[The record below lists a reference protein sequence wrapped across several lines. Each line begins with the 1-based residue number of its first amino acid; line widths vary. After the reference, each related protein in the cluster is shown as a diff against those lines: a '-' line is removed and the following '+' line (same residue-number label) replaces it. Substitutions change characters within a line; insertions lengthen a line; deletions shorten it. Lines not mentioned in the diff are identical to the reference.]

1 MVSRTLIFPKEE
13 CMKKVLLAVL
23 VFVSLLLAT
32 QVFAAP
38 WAIVATSP
46 DVSVTT
52 STTSIH
58 TIDLGKKPPVV
69 YGPFLEG
76 QIITDT
82 SDSIFDIVMLPDKK
96 HALASTFGT
105 KQVHRIDLKNPKSPV
120 KKGTVT
126 LDNGVVSMFAEDIA
140 VTPDGKLALVSDGG
154 FSPTIA
160 FIDAKNFTLTSMV
173 TVTSTTELTPT
184 VLSAQA
190 VAIAPDNKTVL
201 LADYFA
207 GKVHYGTINAAR
219 NGFDTMKS
227 LWLCDTEVITTTCTG
242 NLARP
247 VNIAISPDGKTALV
261 AISSAGSADGSVDF
275 NDLVVVL
282 EIKGT
287 GNVVP
292 GVPFFLHGLPGT
304 IYSDTYTGPKG
315 SGNQSIAFRDKKQA
329 YVVSQRTEVGGSL
342 TNQLSSIRI
351 LGPGWAAVEDPG
363 MADLFW
369 DGSSQ
374 FFGVDVLAISKE
386 KVVVGHPTLSGTL
399 DDNLNC
405 VAYVNL
411 KTGTTTCLHLNNR
424 AQPLSI
430 VIK

>member
-1 MVSRTLIFPKEE
+1 
-13 CMKKVLLAVL
+13 MKKVLLAVL

-82 SDSIFDIVMLPDKK
+82 GDSIFDIVMLPDKK
-96 HALASTFGT
+96 HALASTFAT
-105 KQVHRIDLKNPKSPV
+105 KQVHRIDLKNPNSPV

-126 LDNGVVSMFAEDIA
+126 LDNGVVSMYAEDIA

-160 FIDAKNFTLTSMV
+160 FIDAKNFTLTSIV

-201 LADYFA
+201 LADYSG

-227 LWLCDTEVITTTCTG
+227 IWLCDTEVITTTCTG

-261 AISSAGSADGSVDF
+261 AVSSASSADGNVDL
-275 NDLVVVL
+275 NDFVVVL

-292 GVPFFLHGLPGT
+292 GVPFFLHGLPGM
-304 IYSDTYTGPKG
+304 IYSDTYTGPRG
-315 SGNQSIAFRDKKQA
+315 TGNQSIAFRDKKQA
-329 YVVSQRTEVGGSL
+329 YVVSQRVGVDDLGNQISL

-351 LGPGWAAVEDPG
+351 LGPGWVAVEDPG

-369 DGSSQ
+369 NGTSQ
-374 FFGVDVLAISKE
+374 LYGVDALAISGDKA
-386 KVVVGHPTLSGTL
+386 VVGHPTQSGTN

-411 KTGTTTCLHLNNR
+411 KTGAASCLHLNNR
-424 AQPLSI
+424 AQPLG
-430 VIK
+430 VTIK